1 MQQPDER
8 CATSPNT
15 ASGRRHVEVSIRTG
29 CAGYVFDLRKELP
42 GPAALALEGW
52 QQTLSAATAAIAQV
66 SANTPCYFLVNQFRM
81 TPLGSRS

>member
-29 CAGYVFDLRKELP
+29 CTGYIFDLRKELP
-42 GPAALALEGW
+42 RPGRPSAGGLAVD
-52 QQTLSAATAAIAQV
+52 AQR
-66 SANTPCYFLVNQFRM
+66 CYSGDYSGICEHSMLFS
-81 TPLGSRS
+81 G